1 MAEIF
6 GIDKLFSVIPK
17 KKFGR
22 FNGLGTFFFGESVLG
37 DEDIFFPR
45 SLLGC
50 FCIGIDIL
58 ADIIVL
64 SGIYRTDN
72 VSGYTRYYRE
82 PYYIT
87 KNPRYAP
94 QQAWRG
100 IFADAIAGWQGLTPP
115 EKEVYNQR
123 AKYKK
128 FSGYN
133 LFIKEYLSSH

>member
-6 GIDKLFSVIPK
+6 GIEKLFSFTPR

-22 FNGLGTFFFGESVLG
+22 FNGLGTFFLGVSVCGDTDIYFERSPLG
-37 DEDIFFPR
+37 RFT
-45 SLLGC
+45 LGS
-50 FCIGIDIL
+50 DIL
-58 ADIIVL
+58 ADAILL

-87 KNPRYAP
+87 RNPRSTN

-100 IFADAIAGWQGLTPP
+100 IFADAVAGWEALTP
-115 EKEVYNQR
+115 EQKAVYNQR

-128 FSGYN
+128 MAGRN
-133 LFIKEYLSSH
+133 LFIREYLLSY